1 MGRPSSCGRACAQAQ
16 KHEPAG
22 QACRVLKT
30 MCAVSLTREGIGHN
44 AGLPRKVFHAPPM
57 TLRFCLLGNGVL
69 LKTFLHRGA
78 LRVLCLEDRRGGRLE
93 DVLELGNTTGAG
105 CEEAGLT
112 LLAGVTNY
120 CRVRGLNNT
129 SVFVTLLE
137 TRKSKIRVLTSRV
150 LVGNLFLACR

>member
-1 MGRPSSCGRACAQAQ
+1 
-16 KHEPAG
+16 
-22 QACRVLKT
+22 

-44 AGLPRKVFHAPPM
+44 AGLPRKVFHAPRM